1 MMRNFLVVLA
11 LVVPLSAQGANTP
24 PRTAVKPPQLET
36 LFGQLARAGSPEDAK
51 PIEDRIAAIFLQS
64 GSPSVDLL
72 MTRAA
77 AAQTA
82 GDKETARKLIEA
94 VTDVAPSY
102 AEGWHSRAALQRATG
117 DDSGAMVSLEHVILL
132 NPRQFAAL
140 FELGGMMED
149 YGNKAAA
156 LKLYRKALEL
166 DPQLEGARRHVDA
179 LSRDVEGQGI

>member
-1 MMRNFLVVLA
+1 MRYILLA
-11 LVVPLSAQGANTP
+11 LGLVVPLAAHSASAP
-24 PRTAVKPPQLET
+24 PRTAAKPRLET
-36 LFGQLARAGSPEDAK
+36 LFGQLARSGSPEDAK
-51 PIEDRIAAIFLQS
+51 PIEEQIGAIFLQS
-64 GSPSVDLL
+64 GSASIDLL
-72 MTRAA
+72 MSRVA

-82 GDKETARKLIEA
+82 GDKETVKKLIEA
-94 VTDVAPSY
+94 VTDVAPTF

-117 DDSGAMVSLEHVILL
+117 DDSGAMVSLERVLLL